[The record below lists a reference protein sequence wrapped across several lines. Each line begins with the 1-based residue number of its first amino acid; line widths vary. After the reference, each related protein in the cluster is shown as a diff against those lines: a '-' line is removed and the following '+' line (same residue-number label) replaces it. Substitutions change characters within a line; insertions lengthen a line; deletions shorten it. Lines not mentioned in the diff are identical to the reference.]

1 MNNPPANNPGIGT
14 SYTIPGATAPNG
26 PNLFPPNSEAVTSG
40 KAKPEIFAMGVR
52 NLYSI
57 DVDKVTDK
65 IAAAWVGPDQGT
77 NSTTW
82 GPAKTENAVIITSA
96 GNYGWPFCTGNQQGY
111 RAKLP
116 ANARRRHRRRPPASP
131 GTVVGNDTA
140 AGSGGG
146 GFWDCDDPQ
155 GILNDVAVQHG
166 PRADP
171 AGAADQH
178 LVRPAGRV
186 LRLPR
191 NANGI
196 PAYNGTNT
204 APTTT
209 PPARAIR
216 RCPFVFGG
224 GQAPMTAGFYR
235 KPAG

>member
-14 SYTIPGATAPNG
+14 SYTIPDATAPNG

-57 DVDKVTDK
+57 DVDKVTGK

-82 GPAKTENAVIITSA
+82 GPAKTENAVVITSA

-116 ANARRRHRRRPPASP
+116 ANTGGGRAAPAGHP

-146 GFWDCDDPQ
+146 GFWDCDDPN
-155 GILNDVAVQHG
+155 GILNTSPYNTG
-166 PRADP
+166 LERIP
-171 AGAADQH
+171 AGAA
-178 LVRPAGRV
+178 RPTSTTARRAGATTSPATTTASR
-186 LRLPR
+186 RTTPR
-191 NANGI
+191 TR
-196 PAYNGTNT
+196 PRTR
-204 APTTT
+204 T
-209 PPARAIR
+209 PPARAIAAARSCSAVGR
-216 RCPFVFGG
+216 R
-224 GQAPMTAGFYR
+224 R
-235 KPAG
+235 